1 MLEPLLVIIG
11 PTAVGKTA
19 LGIELAK
26 KFDGEIISGDS
37 MQIYRGMDIGTAK
50 PTVEEMAGIPHHM
63 IDILNPDQDFSVAK
77 FQEMVANLISE
88 IVQRGRLP
96 ILVGGT
102 GLYVG
107 SVMDHYDF
115 SKVAEDQDFRQSME
129 QLALTLEPGQLHR
142 QLAQVD
148 PEAACKLHPN
158 DTRRVIRA
166 LEVYHVSGVPISK
179 HQYLHSQRT
188 PKYNLFIAGLT
199 MDRGRLYNRINQR
212 VDKMVAEGLLR
223 EVQTLLDQG
232 YSPGSQALKGLG
244 YKELIAYLRGEY
256 DLEEA
261 LRLLKRDTRHFAKRQ
276 LTWFR
281 RDQRINWYDVEEYRK
296 ISELA
301 EEIGQK
307 VAGQLIGIVEIQK
320 NIKILEGLER

>member
-26 KFDGEIISGDS
+26 KYNGEIISGDS

-50 PTVEEMAGIPHHM
+50 PKVEEMAGIPHHM

-77 FQEMVANLISE
+77 FQEMVTNLISE

-115 SKVAEDQDFRQSME
+115 SEVAEDSVFRQRME
-129 QLALTLEPGQLHR
+129 ELALTLEPGQLHR
-142 QLAQVD
+142 QLMQVD
-148 PEAACKLHPN
+148 PEAAEKLHPN

-179 HQYLHSQRT
+179 HQYLHSQRA
-188 PKYNLFIAGLT
+188 PKYNLLIAGLT

-212 VDKMVAEGLLR
+212 VDKMMEEGLIQ
-223 EVQTLLDQG
+223 EVQTLLDKG

-244 YKELIAYLRGEY
+244 YKEIIAYLRGEY

-261 LRLLKRDTRHFAKRQ
+261 VRLLKRDTRHFAKRQ

-281 RDQRINWYDVEEYRK
+281 RDQRINWYNVEEYGN
-296 ISELA
+296 ISKLA

-307 VAGQLIGIVEIQK
+307 VAGQLIGIVEVQK
-320 NIKILEGLER
+320 I